1 MTTIKLNG
9 QEHELKF
16 GFKAHKEMQA
26 IIKKSGLPASE
37 FLVDENFPTIILVS
51 LKDSKPDVII
61 EEIEE
66 AVEGLSYPELLELVN
81 PYLKYY
87 TPNAVLPK

>member
-1 MTTIKLNG
+1 MTTIKLKE
-9 QEHELKF
+9 QEYELKF
-16 GFKAHKEMQA
+16 GFKAHKEMQG
-26 IIKKSGLPASE
+26 IIKKSGLPANE
-37 FLVDENFPTIILVS
+37 FLVDENFPTIILLS
-51 LKDSKPDVII
+51 LKDSKPDATI

-66 AVEGLSYPELLELVN
+66 AIEGLSYPELLELVN